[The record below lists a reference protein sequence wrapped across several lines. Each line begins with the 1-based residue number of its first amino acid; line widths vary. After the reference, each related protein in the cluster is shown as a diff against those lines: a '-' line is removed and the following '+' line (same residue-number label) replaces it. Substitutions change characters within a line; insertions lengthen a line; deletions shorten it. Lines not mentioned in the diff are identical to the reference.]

1 PTGGRAAARPVRAA
15 APGAGTGASRAAP
28 SLPRNDPTL
37 ARPPQRR
44 RLAEAV
50 ALGLELL
57 DDRLDGDDVPLE
69 LQLGLLEPGR
79 DADQLRQ
86 MQDRHLEVLAG
97 RLLQLRLPR
106 VEREMA
112 ERARRH
118 HRVGASLHGL
128 LDRLD
133 QLAER
138 GLLARLDDR
147 EAAALDLG
155 RVVDRLAAAGLDDRL
170 ERPGTVRILEP
181 EHLRRPQ
188 DLAPV
193 ERCDLQ
199 ALQSLVRDLLEL
211 LVPRAFRDQPEEV
224 LDLDGARVPRH
235 ADRFEVAVDALA
247 QPLVELQLPV
257 RLPQV
262 ERADV

>member
-106 VEREMA
+106 VEREVA

-118 HRVGASLHGL
+118 DRVGAGLRGL

-147 EAAALDLG
+147 ETAALDLG

-170 ERPGTVRILEP
+170 ERPRPVGVLEA
-181 EHLRRPQ
+181 EDLRRPQ
-188 DLAPV
+188 DLATV
-193 ERCDLQ
+193 EGRDLEALQ
-199 ALQSLVRDLLEL
+199 ALVGDLPQQLVALALG
-211 LVPRAFRDQPEEV
+211 DQPEQV
-224 LDLDGARVPRH
+224 LDLDRPLVWRR
-235 ADRFEVAVDALA
+235 ADRLQVLADAGA
-247 QPLVELQLPV
+247 
-257 RLPQV
+257 
-262 ERADV
+262 